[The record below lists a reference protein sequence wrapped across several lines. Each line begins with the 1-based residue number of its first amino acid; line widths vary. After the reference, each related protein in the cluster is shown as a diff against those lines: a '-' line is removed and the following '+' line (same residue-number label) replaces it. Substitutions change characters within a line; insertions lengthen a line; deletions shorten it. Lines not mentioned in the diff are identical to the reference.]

1 MDLGNYEKFPNN
13 KAITTVYHPQVK
25 INKIYPDAHIPT
37 YGSEKAACA
46 DVYAYIPREQ
56 ADLFDEHGNPIIYM
70 RPHETRMI
78 GTGLRFAPAEGWA
91 ILGYARSGLAT
102 KRGLAPANCVGVI
115 DQDYRGEAMVPLHNH
130 SDMPQEIVHGD
141 RIAQFMFVPYYQA
154 QFDVVDELNETERG
168 AGGFGSTGSR

>member
-1 MDLGNYEKFPNN
+1 MNLENYEKFP
-13 KAITTVYHPQVK
+13 KSDAFTTIYHPKVK
-25 INKIYPDAHIPT
+25 VNKIYPDAHIPT

-91 ILGYARSGLAT
+91 IFGLCSQRFGY
-102 KRGLAPANCVGVI
+102 
-115 DQDYRGEAMVPLHNH
+115 
-130 SDMPQEIVHGD
+130 
-141 RIAQFMFVPYYQA
+141 
-154 QFDVVDELNETERG
+154 
-168 AGGFGSTGSR
+168 

>member
-13 KAITTVYHPQVK
+13 KEITTVYRPQVK
-25 INKIYPDAHIPT
+25 INKIYDDAHLPT
-37 YGSEKAACA
+37 YGSKCAACA
-46 DVYAYIPREQ
+46 DVYAYIPANQ

-70 RPHETRMI
+70 HPHETRMI

-115 DQDYRGEAMVPLHNH
+115 
-130 SDMPQEIVHGD
+130 
-141 RIAQFMFVPYYQA
+141 
-154 QFDVVDELNETERG
+154 
-168 AGGFGSTGSR
+168 

>member
-13 KAITTVYHPQVK
+13 KEITTVYRPQVK
-25 INKIYPDAHIPT
+25 INKIYDDAHLPT
-37 YGSEKAACA
+37 YGSKCAACA
-46 DVYAYIPREQ
+46 DVYAYIPANQ

-70 RPHETRMI
+70 HPHETRMI

-102 KRGLAPANCVGVI
+102 KKGLAPANCVGVI

-141 RIAQFMFVPYYQA
+141 RIAQFMFIPYYQA

-168 AGGFGSTGSR
+168 DKGFGSTGV

>member
-1 MDLGNYEKFPNN
+1 MNP
-13 KAITTVYHPQVK
+13 IVK
-25 INKIYPDAHIPT
+25 VNKIYPDAHIPT

-46 DVYAYIPREQ
+46 DVYAYIPREE

-70 RPHETRMI
+70 RPHETCTI

-115 DQDYRGEAMVPLHNH
+115 DEDYRGQAMVPLLITLMYPRKL
-130 SDMPQEIVHGD
+130 SMVIASPSLCLF
-141 RIAQFMFVPYYQA
+141 RIIRRSLM
-154 QFDVVDELNETERG
+154 
-168 AGGFGSTGSR
+168 